1 MLEKRLVRRSSATPP
16 RRFPALPLSI
26 RPHRARYGHYPDGLP
41 ADTSALLALVL
52 ADDSHHEAATRFVRT
67 RPRERFVMTE
77 LILSEV
83 VTRVRARADAARAV
97 AFADDVLRSRRYD
110 VVFVD
115 SELLRGALDQMR
127 RLADKRLSLTDCAS
141 FELMERLGLDGAFTF
156 DRDFRDCG
164 YRALS

>member
-1 MLEKRLVRRSSATPP
+1 MKLL
-16 RRFPALPLSI
+16 
-26 RPHRARYGHYPDGLP
+26 

-52 ADDSHHEAATRFVRT
+52 ADDSHHEAAKRFVRKN
-67 RPRERFVMTE
+67 PQARFVMTE

-110 VVFVD
+110 GVFVD
-115 SELLRGALDQMR
+115 AELLRGALAQMR
-127 RLADKRLSLTDCAS
+127 RLADKCLSLTDCAS

-156 DRDFRDCG
+156 DYDFRDCG
-164 YRALS
+164 YRMFP

>member
-1 MLEKRLVRRSSATPP
+1 MKLL
-16 RRFPALPLSI
+16 
-26 RPHRARYGHYPDGLP
+26 

-52 ADDSHHEAATRFVRT
+52 ADDSHHEAATRFARKS
-67 RPRERFVMTE
+67 PRVRFVMTE

-83 VTRVRARADAARAV
+83 VTRLRARADAARAV
-97 AFADDVLRSRRYD
+97 AFADDALRSRRYD

-127 RLADKRLSLTDCAS
+127 RFADKRLSLTDCAS
-141 FELMERLGLDGAFTF
+141 FEILERLGLDGAFTF

-164 YRALS
+164 YRMLP